1 MNPDEFEGLQFG
13 TRATSKSRKRLG
25 RGRQSSTIDDA
36 PSLPVDNVL
45 PKKMKNKST
54 SSSGVENAAVGT
66 MAVLHGI
73 DKCFVGARRGA
84 KGIRGAL
91 DKNKSRIS
99 LTANG
104 GEMDYFETTLT
115 RFDPMLKDRSNLVE
129 SHLVRN
135 GLSWLW
141 RMQIDYNILL
151 FGVGCKRSLLSKFV
165 GEFLHGN
172 EVLMIDGDSD
182 FSASSNRIIKEL
194 LDGIC
199 IKILKRQDLWS
210 SCIELE
216 SYVKIICD
224 SLDIHYCREVA
235 RRSGQ
240 KPLLAYHPETKH
252 PQSFVDFKSEEEDH
266 LLIDIK
272 NYNHDEEEASLP
284 HNTWSNSNYLIQ
296 KRSASLIG
304 SRATTASSST
314 RIADPK
320 WGGRY
325 SHAQAKLYIVV
336 RSIDGES
343 LQSEESQMCL
353 SLLAACSSV
362 SMIATA
368 ESLNTPVM
376 WSPQLLSKF
385 RWANYHVPTYE
396 SYAFN
401 PTEVNSLG
409 GGSKEFPG
417 GARALEY
424 IFKSL
429 TKRHEELVSMLAK
442 DAIKQC
448 ESDKSASSSTSNES
462 ESGSTASYRGMNI
475 EELLAETS
483 RSVVARSMPE
493 LNTLLQELIDHKI
506 VNKAFDSQRKV
517 FVWITL
523 PLHTLRKLA
532 SFF

>member
-1 MNPDEFEGLQFG
+1 MSSDEFEVMKFG

-25 RGRQSSTIDDA
+25 RGKQSSTVDDA
-36 PSLPVDNVL
+36 PAASIDNVSQ
-45 PKKMKNKST
+45 KKIKSKGV
-54 SSSGVENAAVGT
+54 SSGAFENPAVGT
-66 MAVLHGI
+66 MAVLRGI
-73 DKCFVGARRGA
+73 DKCFVGARQGA
-84 KGIRGAL
+84 KGLRGAL

-115 RFDPMLKDRSNLVE
+115 RFDPMLKDRSILVE
-129 SHLVRN
+129 SHLAKN

-141 RMQIDYNILL
+141 RMQIDFNILL
-151 FGVGCKRSLLSKFV
+151 FGVGCKRTLLSKFV
-165 GEFLHGN
+165 QDYLHGN

-216 SYVKIICD
+216 SFVKIICD

-235 RRSGQ
+235 KKSTHKPTLGVATNPEATHPKSIVDCKSERD
-240 KPLLAYHPETKH
+240 PLLA
-252 PQSFVDFKSEEEDH
+252 DFNDPNYAEEEVSVP
-266 LLIDIK
+266 L
-272 NYNHDEEEASLP
+272 NA
-284 HNTWSNSNYLIQ
+284 WSNSNYAIQ

-304 SRATTASSST
+304 CRATTAFPST

-336 RSIDGES
+336 RNIDGES
-343 LQSEESQMCL
+343 LQSDESQMCL

-362 SMIATA
+362 SLIATS
-368 ESLNTPVM
+368 ERLNTPVM

-429 TKRHEELVSMLAK
+429 TKRHEELVSMLAR

-448 ESDKSASSSTSNES
+448 ETDKPSSSSNGGES
-462 ESGSTASYRGMNI
+462 CSTASYRGMNI
-475 EELLAETS
+475 EELLVETS

-493 LNTLLQELIDHKI
+493 LNTLLQELVDHKI
-506 VNKAFDSQRKV
+506 VNKAFDSQRKL

-532 SFF
+532 ASF

>member
-25 RGRQSSTIDDA
+25 RGRQSSAIDDA
-36 PSLPVDNVL
+36 PSLPADNLL

-54 SSSGVENAAVGT
+54 SSSGVENGAVGT
-66 MAVLHGI
+66 MAVLRGI

-84 KGIRGAL
+84 KGLRGAL

-129 SHLVRN
+129 SHLARN

-141 RMQIDYNILL
+141 RMQIDYNILF

-210 SCIELE
+210 SCIDLE
-216 SYVKIICD
+216 SYVKIIGD

-235 RRSGQ
+235 RKIH
-240 KPLLAYHPETKH
+240 KPLLASHPEIKY
-252 PQSFVDFKSEEEDH
+252 PQSFVNFNSEGEDH
-266 LLIDIK
+266 PLTDISDC
-272 NYNHDEEEASLP
+272 NHDNEEASLP
-284 HNTWSNSNYLIQ
+284 NNTWSNSNYVVQ

-448 ESDKSASSSTSNES
+448 ETDKIASSSMINES

-475 EELLAETS
+475 EELLVETS

-506 VNKAFDSQRKV
+506 VNKAFDSQRKL

-532 SFF
+532 AFF